1 MNPLKELEKR
11 GQSIWLDY
19 IRRSLMTSGELGRL
33 IREDGLR
40 GVTSNPTI
48 FEKAISGSKD
58 YDDALRVR
66 LGEDPHADAAVLF
79 EMLAIEDIQKAAD
92 AFRPVYESTQGADG
106 FVSLEVSPRLA
117 HDTEGTLAEARRLWK
132 ALDRPN
138 VMIKVPATPE
148 GISAIAALI
157 GEGINVN
164 VTLMFSLAHYEAVAQ
179 AYLRGLEQASEPQ
192 RVASVASFFVS
203 RVDTAVDR
211 KLEEIGTREA
221 LALRGQAAV
230 ANAKMVYRRF
240 REIFNGDS
248 FAALRERGA
257 RVQRPLWASTGT
269 KNPAY
274 SDALYVEELIGTDTV
289 NTVPPATLD
298 AFGDHGRVRG
308 STVEEGQ
315 AEAEETLSRLA
326 ALGIDLDGI
335 TENLQADGVSSFAAS
350 FEQLLG
356 ALEEKRKVL
365 LAGQAAREQLSL
377 GSYQSKV
384 QQRLQ
389 AWQKDRFACRLWQKD
404 PTLWSPQP
412 VPELVDRLGWLNLPE
427 QMHGQLDELAGFAQQ
442 ARADGIRHV
451 VLLGMGGSSLA
462 PEVFQQSFG
471 NAPGHPALLVLDS
484 THPSAVRAVE
494 KGVDL
499 LHTLFLVSSKSGT
512 TGETLSFFRYFWERV
527 SRLTSKPGRHF
538 VAITDPGTP
547 LEKLATERQFRRTF
561 SAPVEVGG
569 RYSALTVFGLVPA
582 ALIGVDVHQLLDRAW
597 QMAEACAFC
606 VPESDN
612 PGLTL
617 GSALGELALAGRD
630 KVTFLA
636 SASLASLPAWVEQLI
651 AESTGKEGKGILPV
665 AEEPAL
671 PAAGYGP
678 DRLFVHLFRD
688 GPKDGPRDG
697 KEDSELETQVAA
709 LEAAGH
715 PVVRLSLSEMVDLGQ
730 EFFRWEVAIAAAG
743 AVLGIHPFNQPD
755 VQLAK
760 ELARQAMGQAK
771 GKAKGSRNGAKPIS
785 AARRKQLAQAVE
797 SWLAGAGPGDYI
809 ALQAYLAPAAEVTT
823 ALKEIRRA
831 LGSRL
836 KAPTTLGY
844 GPRFLHSTGQLHKG
858 GPNTGLFLQ
867 LVDNPQEDLAVP
879 ETEYTFGALIQAQ
892 ALGDFLALKQRD
904 RRVLRINLGS
914 DVTGGLKRLAEVL
927 HG

>member
-1 MNPLKELEKR
+1 MNPLKELEKH

-33 IREDGLR
+33 IQEDGLR

-66 LGEDPHADAAVLF
+66 LREDPHADAAVLF
-79 EMLAIEDIQKAAD
+79 EMLAVEDIRKAAD
-92 AFRPVYESTQGADG
+92 AFRPVYESTRGADG

-148 GISAIAALI
+148 GIPAIAALI

-179 AYLRGLEQASEPQ
+179 AYLRGLEQSSEPQ

-203 RVDTAVDR
+203 RVDTVGDR
-211 KLEEIGTREA
+211 KLEEIGTPEA
-221 LALRGQAAV
+221 LVLRGQAAI

-240 REIFNGDS
+240 REIFNSES
-248 FAALRERGA
+248 FTALRKHGA
-257 RVQRPLWASTGT
+257 RVQRPLWASTGA

-274 SDALYVEELIGTDTV
+274 SDVLYVEELIGADTV

-308 STVEEGQ
+308 NTVEQGQ
-315 AEAEETLSRLA
+315 AEAQETLSRLA
-326 ALGIDLDGI
+326 KLGIDLDAI
-335 TENLQADGVSSFAAS
+335 TEHLQAEGVSSFAAS
-350 FEQLLG
+350 FEKLLG
-356 ALEEKRKVL
+356 ALKEKRKVL

-377 GSYQSKV
+377 GSYQGNV
-384 QQRLQ
+384 QERLQ
-389 AWQKDRFACRLWQKD
+389 AWQKNRFACRLWQRD

-427 QMHGQLDELAGFAQQ
+427 QMHEQLDELAVFAQQ
-442 ARADGIRHV
+442 AKADDIRHV

-462 PEVFQQSFG
+462 PEVFQRSFG
-471 NAPGHPALLVLDS
+471 NAPGHPALIVLDS
-484 THPSAVRAVE
+484 THPAAVRAVE
-494 KGVDL
+494 KRIDL

-527 SRLTSKPGRHF
+527 SRLTDTPGRHF

-547 LEKLATERQFRRTF
+547 LERLATERQFRRTF
-561 SAPVEVGG
+561 PSPAEVGG
-569 RYSALTVFGLVPA
+569 RYSALSVFGLVPA
-582 ALIGVDVHQLLDRAW
+582 ALIGVDVHRLLNRAW
-597 QMAEACAFC
+597 RMAEACAFC
-606 VPESDN
+606 VPGSDN

-636 SASLASLPAWVEQLI
+636 SPSLAALPAWVEQLI
-651 AESTGKEGKGILPV
+651 AESTGKDGKGILPV
-665 AEEPAL
+665 ADEPPRPPEE
-671 PAAGYGP
+671 YDT
-678 DRLFVHLFRD
+678 DRLFVHLPRD
-688 GPKDGPRDG
+688 GPKDGE
-697 KEDSELETQVAA
+697 EDSELETRVAA
-709 LEAAGH
+709 LETAGH
-715 PVVRLSLSEMVDLGQ
+715 PVIRLSLSEMADLGQ
-730 EFFRWEVAIAAAG
+730 EFFRWEVAVSAAG

-760 ELARQAMGQAK
+760 ELARHAMGQAK

-785 AARRKQLAQAVE
+785 AAQRKQLAEALE
-797 SWLAGAGPGDYI
+797 GWLAGAGPRDYI

-823 ALKEIRRA
+823 ALQEIRRA

-867 LVDNPQEDLAVP
+867 LVDNPKEDLAVP

-892 ALGDFLALKQRD
+892 ALGDFLVLKQRD

-914 DVTGGLKRLAEVL
+914 DVTGGLNRLAEVL

>member
-1 MNPLKELEKR
+1 MNPLKELEKC

-58 YDDALRVR
+58 YDDALRLR

-148 GISAIAALI
+148 GIFAIAALI

-164 VTLMFSLAHYEAVAQ
+164 ITLMFSLAHYEAVAQ
-179 AYLRGLEQASEPQ
+179 AYLRGLERASEPQ

-211 KLEEIGTREA
+211 KLEEIGTPEA

-240 REIFNGDS
+240 REIFNAES

-274 SDALYVEELIGTDTV
+274 SDVLYVEELIGTDTV

-315 AEAEETLSRLA
+315 AEAEGTLSRLA
-326 ALGIDLDGI
+326 KLGIDLDVI
-335 TENLQADGVSSFAAS
+335 TENLQADGVGSFAAS

-442 ARADGIRHV
+442 AMADGIRHV

-484 THPSAVRAVE
+484 THPSAVRTVE
-494 KGVDL
+494 KSVDL
-499 LHTLFLVSSKSGT
+499 LHALFLVSSKSGT

-527 SRLTSKPGRHF
+527 SRLTSTPGRHF

-569 RYSALTVFGLVPA
+569 RYSALSVFGLVPA

-617 GSALGELALAGRD
+617 GSAVGELALAGRD

-665 AEEPAL
+665 ADEPAR

-678 DRLFVHLFRD
+678 DRLFVHLSRD

-697 KEDSELETQVAA
+697 EEDSELETQVAA

-715 PVVRLSLSEMVDLGQ
+715 PVIRLSLSEMVDLGQ
-730 EFFRWEVAIAAAG
+730 DFFRWEVAIAAAG
-743 AVLGIHPFNQPD
+743 AVLRIHPFNQPD

-797 SWLAGAGPGDYI
+797 SWLASAGPGAYI
-809 ALQAYLAPAAEVTT
+809 ALQAYLAPAADVTT
-823 ALKEIRRA
+823 ALQEIRRA

>member
-1 MNPLKELEKR
+1 MNPLRELEKR

-33 IREDGLR
+33 IQEAGLR

-66 LGEDPHADAAVLF
+66 LGEDPHAAAAVLF

-92 AFRPVYESTQGADG
+92 AFRPVYESSQGADG

-117 HDTEGTLAEARRLWK
+117 HDTEGTLAEARRLWT

-148 GISAIAALI
+148 GILAIAALI

-179 AYLRGLEQASEPQ
+179 AYLRGLERVSKP
-192 RVASVASFFVS
+192 RGVASVASFFVS

-211 KLEEIGTREA
+211 KLEEIGTPEA

-240 REIFNGDS
+240 REIFNGES
-248 FAALRERGA
+248 FTALRERGA
-257 RVQRPLWASTGT
+257 LVQRPLWASTGT

-274 SDALYVEELIGTDTV
+274 SDVLYVEELIGADTV

-315 AEAEETLSRLA
+315 AGAEETLSRLA
-326 ALGIDLDGI
+326 KIGIDLDGI

-365 LAGQAAREQLSL
+365 LAGQAAREKLSL

-412 VPELVDRLGWLNLPE
+412 VPELVDRLRWLNLPE
-427 QMHGQLDELAGFAQQ
+427 QMHGQLDDLAGFAQQ

-471 NAPGHPALLVLDS
+471 NAPSHPALLVLDS

-499 LHTLFLVSSKSGT
+499 LLTLFLVSSKSGT

-527 SRLTSKPGRHF
+527 SRLTGTPGRHF

-547 LEKLATERQFRRTF
+547 LEKLARERQFRRTF
-561 SAPVEVGG
+561 SAPAEVGG
-569 RYSALTVFGLVPA
+569 RYSALSVFGLVPA

-665 AEEPAL
+665 ADEPAR
-671 PAAGYGP
+671 PAEGYDT
-678 DRLFVHLFRD
+678 DRLFVHLSRD

-697 KEDSELETQVAA
+697 EEDSELETQVAA

-715 PVVRLSLSEMVDLGQ
+715 PVIRLSLSEMVDLGQ

-771 GKAKGSRNGAKPIS
+771 GKTKGSRNGAKPIS

-823 ALKEIRRA
+823 ALQEIRRA

-914 DVTGGLKRLAEVL
+914 DVAGGLKRLAEVL

>member
-1 MNPLKELEKR
+1 MNPLKELEKH

-33 IREDGLR
+33 IQEDGLR
-40 GVTSNPTI
+40 GVTNNPTI

-66 LGEDPHADAAVLF
+66 LREDPHADAAVLF
-79 EMLAIEDIQKAAD
+79 EMLAVEDIRKAAD
-92 AFRPVYESTQGADG
+92 AFRPVYESTRGADG

-148 GISAIAALI
+148 GIPAIAALI

-164 VTLMFSLAHYEAVAQ
+164 VTSMFSLAHYEAVAQ
-179 AYLRGLEQASEPQ
+179 AYLRGLERSSEPQ

-203 RVDTAVDR
+203 RVDTVGDR
-211 KLEEIGTREA
+211 KLEEIGTPEA
-221 LALRGQAAV
+221 LALRGQAAI

-240 REIFNGDS
+240 REIFNSES
-248 FAALRERGA
+248 FAALRKHGA
-257 RVQRPLWASTGT
+257 RVQRPLWASTGA

-274 SDALYVEELIGTDTV
+274 SDVLYVEELIGADTV

-308 STVEEGQ
+308 NTVEQGQ
-315 AEAEETLSRLA
+315 AEAQETLSRLA
-326 ALGIDLDGI
+326 KLGIDLDAI
-335 TENLQADGVSSFAAS
+335 TEHLQAEGVSSFAAS
-350 FEQLLG
+350 FEKLLG

-377 GSYQSKV
+377 GSYQGNV
-384 QQRLQ
+384 QERLQ
-389 AWQKDRFACRLWQKD
+389 AWQKNRFACRLWQRD

-427 QMHGQLDELAGFAQQ
+427 QMHEQLDELAVFAQQ
-442 ARADGIRHV
+442 AKADDIRHV

-462 PEVFQQSFG
+462 PEVFQRSFG
-471 NAPGHPALLVLDS
+471 NAPGHPALIVLDS
-484 THPSAVRAVE
+484 THPAAVRAVE
-494 KGVDL
+494 KRIDL

-527 SRLTSKPGRHF
+527 SRLTDTPGRHF

-547 LEKLATERQFRRTF
+547 LERLATERQFRRTF
-561 SAPVEVGG
+561 SSPAEVGG
-569 RYSALTVFGLVPA
+569 RYSALSVFGLVPA
-582 ALIGVDVHQLLDRAW
+582 ALIGVDVHRLLDRAW
-597 QMAEACAFC
+597 RMAEACAFC
-606 VPESDN
+606 VPGSDN

-636 SASLASLPAWVEQLI
+636 SPSLAALPAWVEQLI
-651 AESTGKEGKGILPV
+651 AESTGKDGKGILPV
-665 AEEPAL
+665 ADEPPRPPEE
-671 PAAGYGP
+671 YDT
-678 DRLFVHLFRD
+678 DRLFVHLPRD
-688 GPKDGPRDG
+688 GPKDGE
-697 KEDSELETQVAA
+697 EDSELETRVAA
-709 LEAAGH
+709 LETAGH
-715 PVVRLSLSEMVDLGQ
+715 PVIRLSLSEMADLGQ
-730 EFFRWEVAIAAAG
+730 EFFRWEVAVSAAG

-760 ELARQAMGQAK
+760 ELARHAMGQAK
-771 GKAKGSRNGAKPIS
+771 SKAKGSRNGAKPIS
-785 AARRKQLAQAVE
+785 AARRKQLAEALE
-797 SWLAGAGPGDYI
+797 GCLAGAGPRDYI

-823 ALKEIRRA
+823 ALQKIRRA

-867 LVDNPQEDLAVP
+867 LVDNPKEDLAVP

-914 DVTGGLKRLAEVL
+914 DVTGGLNRLAEVL